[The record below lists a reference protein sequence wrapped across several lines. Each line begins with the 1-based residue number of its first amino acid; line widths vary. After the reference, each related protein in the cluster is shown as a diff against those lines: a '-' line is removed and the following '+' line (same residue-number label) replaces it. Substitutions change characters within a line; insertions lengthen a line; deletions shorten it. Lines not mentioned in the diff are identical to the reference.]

1 MRPVHVAQLLLL
13 SLLWGGAYLFM
24 RSSAPSFGAVPMI
37 FLRMALASLLVLLPL
52 TMWRTGLAPLRRHA
66 REMIVFGL
74 AFTALP
80 FLGLGFAALSISAGM
95 LAVLQSAA
103 PMFAAIVGHFWLRER
118 IGPLRAFGLLVGS
131 AGVALLV
138 WDEIGL
144 REQAGVAILVALA
157 VTALWG
163 VSSHYARVRIAG
175 ADPLALATGSLG
187 VAAIALAPFA
197 WLTWPEQP
205 PDARAWAEV
214 AFLGVASS
222 GFGFII
228 YFGLLRKIG
237 AVRAISVTF
246 LNPIVAMGSAAVYLG
261 EPVTVRMIV
270 GCAVILLGTAL
281 TLGLIAPRRP
291 PALRTTP
298 PG

>member
-13 SLLWGGAYLFM
+13 SVLWGGAYLFM
-24 RSSAPSFGAVPMI
+24 RSSVPSFGAVPMI

-52 TMWRTGLAPLRRHA
+52 TLWRTGLGPLRRHA
-66 REMIVFGL
+66 REMVVFGL

-80 FLGLGFAALSISAGM
+80 FLGLGFAALSISAGL

-118 IGPLRAFGLLVGS
+118 IGPLRALGLLVGS
-131 AGVALLV
+131 AGVGLLV
-138 WDEIGL
+138 WDKIGV
-144 REQAGVAILVALA
+144 RDQAGLAILVALA

-163 VSSHYARVRIAG
+163 VSSHYARVRISG

-187 VAAIALAPFA
+187 VAALVLAPFA
-197 WLTWPEQP
+197 WLTWPAQP
-205 PDARAWAEV
+205 PEPRAWAEV

-222 GFGFII
+222 GFGFIL
-228 YFGLLRKIG
+228 YFGLLKTIG
-237 AVRAISVTF
+237 AVRTISVTF

-261 EPVTVRMIV
+261 EPVTLRMIA

-281 TLGLIAPRRP
+281 TLGLIAPR
-291 PALRTTP
+291 PAP